1 MVPRPLGDLA
11 GKRLQQAHRCLVSWL
26 HFRLAHQDAEK
37 RVHGLTAPLPPFSG
51 KVLLPSIAQLSACH
65 LQK

>member
-11 GKRLQQAHRCLVSWL
+11 GKRLQQAHRCLVRWL
-26 HFRLAHQDAEK
+26 HFRLAHQDAEE
-37 RVHGLTAPLPPFSG
+37 RVLGLTASLPTFSR
-51 KVLLPSIAQLSACH
+51 KLLLPSIAQLSAYH